1 MSKPPKT
8 RRGSRSFSVSAHGL
22 PKSNHSRR
30 VAISQAKAFAGV
42 SVDRRAIPADAQESR
57 WTAPDGHEIRRID
70 LPQDETRG
78 SILFLGGRG
87 DFYEKYLEALVH
99 WQSRGWRVTAA
110 DWRGQAGSGR
120 LGIDAVTGHIE
131 DFAVWVADLA
141 ALWAQ
146 WSAETPGPHVLAG
159 HSMGAHLALR
169 ATAERAVQPDGLV
182 LVAPMLGLAGRLP
195 TGVTHALARVMLSL
209 GDARRPA
216 WKWSEKPGEPPA
228 SREHLLTH
236 DPARYADEL
245 YWRQQRPDLV
255 MGPGSWGWVE
265 RASASMRSLLR
276 PGVLEAVAVPTLMLA
291 AREDKLVAF
300 RAIADAAA
308 RLPNV
313 ELVTFGPEARHEILR
328 ESDAV
333 RTQAMTSIDAFLDR
347 ISG

>member
-1 MSKPPKT
+1 MVVKLAPFSEAVLQHFIHLERPE
-8 RRGSRSFSVSAHGL
+8 GST
-22 PKSNHSRR
+22 
-30 VAISQAKAFAGV
+30 
-42 SVDRRAIPADAQESR
+42 E
-57 WTAPDGHEIRRID
+57 PDGAGFE
-70 LPQDETRG
+70 P
-78 SILFLGGRG
+78 
-87 DFYEKYLEALVH
+87 DFHFKPKVELYNL
-99 WQSRGWRVTAA
+99 
-110 DWRGQAGSGR
+110 
-120 LGIDAVTGHIE
+120 IE
-131 DFAVWVADLA
+131 D
-141 ALWAQ
+141 
-146 WSAETPGPHVLAG
+146 PHEDRNVAG
-159 HSMGAHLALR
+159 HHPDVV
-169 ATAERAVQPDGLV
+169 AT
-182 LVAPMLGLAGRLP
+182 
-195 TGVTHALARVMLSL
+195 L

-245 YWRQQRPDLV
+245 WWRQQRPDLV

-291 AREDKLVAF
+291 AREDKLVAY
-300 RAIADAAA
+300 RAIADAAV

-333 RTQAMTSIDAFLDR
+333 RTRAMTSIDAFLDR